1 MNKTVQE
8 NYHFK
13 TMNMN
18 WVKVLL
24 KHLHLILCTKNCLK
38 IRIGVLHNASKDKIG
53 KKNKYIR
60 TIRARTQ
67 KRTHTQTHIH
77 THSRHRA
84 LAYALTRVYTA
95 AWWQWWGVIGVGEET
110 GFLGRT
116 GVFFSAAG
124 VQLCFAIAK
133 DRHLWFM

>member
-67 KRTHTQTHIH
+67 KRTHTHAH
-77 THSRHRA
+77 THSLTAPGPCIRP
-84 LAYALTRVYTA
+84 YARVHGRMVA
-95 AWWQWWGVIGVGEET
+95 VVGCDWGRRRNRVFRPHW
-110 GFLGRT
+110 GF
-116 GVFFSAAG
+116 FFSAG
-124 VQLCFAIAK
+124 GSIVL
-133 DRHLWFM
+133 RHS

>member
-53 KKNKYIR
+53 KKINKNN
-60 TIRARTQ
+60 T
-67 KRTHTQTHIH
+67 RTHTKTH
-77 THSRHRA
+77 THTRTYTLTHGTGPLHTPLRA
-84 LAYALTRVYTA
+84 CTRPHGGSG
-95 AWWQWWGVIGVGEET
+95 GV
-110 GFLGRT
+110 
-116 GVFFSAAG
+116 
-124 VQLCFAIAK
+124 
-133 DRHLWFM
+133 